1 MPSSQRMVRMIDLAH
16 KIKFTPYPLHIHAH
30 GLCFQFNNIN
40 FTSSLDATADEF
52 LRCVDSACVFHNAST
67 RFSDGYRFGLGA
79 EVGISTGRIH
89 ARGPMSIEELLT
101 TKWLLRGEGHAV
113 TDFGNELILLSYFCT
128 VILIA
133 WIESTH
139 LMVLHNH
146 ACCRLQNAYQREF

>member
-1 MPSSQRMVRMIDLAH
+1 MIDLAH

-113 TDFGNELILLSYFCT
+113 TDFGKDGSCVY
-128 VILIA
+128 
-133 WIESTH
+133 
-139 LMVLHNH
+139 LHQQLATDKSKPVQSETEDH
-146 ACCRLQNAYQREF
+146 SGQLDQMS